1 MGIKEIIG
9 LGVDEK
15 TKKLQDEAPKFEHVT
30 WYKDPGLRVLTF
42 YACVLCVSSMGTG
55 WDGMYMGVVQN
66 FDTWNDFFDKPEGSR
81 LGLLVALYQI
91 GSVASIPLVPVIA
104 DRWGRRP
111 CIALGFILM
120 AIGAGLQAGA
130 PDYAT
135 YSGGRVLLGFG
146 NSFAQIASPMLLAEL
161 CHPQHRA
168 RFTTV
173 YNCLW
178 NMGSLLVS
186 WTCFGTHYWGGG
198 NSDWSWRFPAILQG
212 APGLI
217 QLVILWWIPESPR
230 FLIAKDRQDEALHIL
245 SKYHANGNE
254 NHPTVQFEYR
264 EIRDTIK
271 AEQLAN
277 NSSRYIDFLKTKGN
291 RYRLLVLFSLG
302 LFSQWSGNGVVSN
315 YSARLYINAGLDSE
329 NERLIITAGK
339 TILDLF
345 VSIGCALL
353 VERLNRRFSFLFATG
368 GMCLTLLFWTLTCGL
383 HEQHQA
389 PGANNAMIFL
399 VWLHG
404 VFYSTCWSG
413 LLIGYAV
420 EILPYSLRAKGLMF
434 LNISVQ
440 IALLLNNYL
449 NPLAFKAWQAPAV
462 PEGEK
467 ETGYGGNT
475 WRLYLIYTIWVAG
488 EVIFI
493 FFMYVETRGPTL
505 EELAKVID
513 GDNAAVADVDLEHVE
528 KEVLSKET
536 ERVSSLDQE
545 VHEVAPSKV

>member
-1 MGIKEIIG
+1 MGFKDLIG

-15 TKKLQDEAPKFEHVT
+15 TQRLRDDAPKFEHVT
-30 WYKDPGLRVLTF
+30 WYKDPGLRILTF
-42 YACVLCVSSMGTG
+42 YSCVLCVSSMGTG

-66 FDTWNDFFDKPEGSR
+66 FKSWNDFFDKPEGSR

-91 GSVASIPLVPVIA
+91 GSVASIPLVPLIA
-104 DRWGRRP
+104 DRWGRRAS
-111 CIALGFILM
+111 IALGFILM
-120 AIGAGLQAGA
+120 AIGSGLQAGA

-146 NSFAQIASPMLLAEL
+146 NSFSQIASPMLLAEL

-186 WTCFGTHYWGGG
+186 WTCFGTSYWG
-198 NSDWSWRFPAILQG
+198 NDWSWRFPAILQG

-217 QLVILWWIPESPR
+217 QLVILFWIPESPR
-230 FLIAKDRQDEALHIL
+230 FLIAKDRQDEALNIL
-245 SKYHANGNE
+245 AKYHANGNV

-271 AEQLAN
+271 AEQLAD
-277 NSSRYIDFLKTKGN
+277 NSSKYTDFLKTKGN
-291 RYRLLVLFSLG
+291 RYRLIVLFSLG

-315 YSARLYINAGLDSE
+315 YSARLYINAGLTSE

-339 TILDLF
+339 TILDMV

-368 GMCLTLLFWTLTCGL
+368 GMFLTLIFWTLTCGL
-383 HEQHQA
+383 FEQHQA

-449 NPLAFKAWQAPAV
+449 NPLAFSAWKAPD
-462 PEGEK
+462 EDSL
-467 ETGYGGNT
+467 YGGNT
-475 WRLYLIYTIWVAG
+475 WRLYLIYTIWVLG
-488 EVIFI
+488 EVLFI
-493 FFMYVETRGPTL
+493 YFMYVETRGPTL
-505 EELAKVID
+505 EEVAKVID
-513 GDNAAVADVDLEHVE
+513 GDNAAVADVRLDSVE
-528 KEVLSKET
+528 KEILTNEQA
-536 ERVSSLDQE
+536 ERVSSVDGKE
-545 VHEVAPSKV
+545 VHEVSPSKV

>member
-1 MGIKEIIG
+1 MGIKDIIG

-15 TKKLQDEAPKFEHVT
+15 TKKLRDEAPKFEHVT
-30 WYKDPGLRVLTF
+30 WYKDPGLRTLCF

-66 FDTWNDFFDKPEGSR
+66 FDSWNKFFDTPTGSR
-81 LGLLVALYQI
+81 LGLLTALYQI
-91 GSVASIPLVPVIA
+91 GSVASIPLVPMIA
-104 DRWGRRP
+104 DRWGRRYS
-111 CIALGFILM
+111 IGLGFIIM
-120 AIGAGLQAGA
+120 AIGSGLQAGA
-130 PDYAT
+130 PNYAV

-146 NSFAQIASPMLLAEL
+146 NSFSQIASPMLLAEL

-186 WTCFGTHYWGGG
+186 WTCFGTSYWG
-198 NSDWSWRFPAILQG
+198 NDWSWRFPAIIQG

-217 QLVILWWIPESPR
+217 QLVILFWIPESPR
-230 FLIAKDRQDEALHIL
+230 FLIANDRQDEALGIL
-245 SKYHANGNE
+245 AKYHANGNE
-254 NHPTVQFEYR
+254 NHPTVQFQYR

-277 NSSRYIDFLKTKGN
+277 NSSRYTDFLKTKGN
-291 RYRLLVLFSLG
+291 RYRLIVLFSLG

-315 YSARLYINAGLDSE
+315 YSARLYINAGLESE

-339 TILDLF
+339 TILDMV
-345 VSIGCALL
+345 VSISCALL

-368 GMCLTLLFWTLTCGL
+368 GMFLTLVFWTLTCGL
-383 HEQHQA
+383 FEQHQA

-449 NPLAFKAWQAPAV
+449 NPLAFEAWENAD
-462 PEGEK
+462 K
-467 ETGYGGNT
+467 TTLYGGNT
-475 WRLYLIYTIWVAG
+475 WRLYLIYTIWVLG
-488 EVIFI
+488 EVVFI
-493 FFMYVETRGPTL
+493 YFMYVETRGPTL
-505 EELAKVID
+505 EEVAKVID
-513 GDNAAVADVDLEHVE
+513 GEDAAVADVSLDAVE
-528 KEVLSKET
+528 KEVLNDEHA
-536 ERVSSLDQE
+536 ERVSSVDGKE
-545 VHEVAPSKV
+545 VHEVAPTKV